1 MALQEVTNALI
12 RRLRLSEQ
20 PLNKV
25 WTQQCRRYASSDAN
39 SQETAQLETS
49 SFETI
54 STDSGDSRAGQF
66 DPAGNARKRQRQLP
80 KSRYGASGMDIYH
93 CLEVLTCS

>member
-1 MALQEVTNALI
+1 MALQEVTNAVI

-25 WTQQCRRYASSDAN
+25 WTQQCRRYASSDA
-39 SQETAQLETS
+39 STKETETAQLETS

-54 STDSGDSRAGQF
+54 STDAAESRVGQF

-80 KSRYGASGMDIYH
+80 KSRYGASHQHIFNGQRF
-93 CLEVLTCS
+93 